1 MRIGDKVIFRGKIAT
16 IYDIST
22 YSDKIWVENDE
33 DMYIATSSDIISYVE
48 FKKDEICR
56 ILEDEGYIVG
66 EICQD
71 YIEDVE
77 FITVSVE
84 TCDYIVYIDIN
95 SNDSYDLCTYNKNLT
110 SKELD
115 EDEDMYKNRRSVKS
129 TKAVKNYV
137 ERFDK

>member
-56 ILEDEGYIVG
+56 ILENEGYIVD

>member
-1 MRIGDKVIFRGKIAT
+1 MRIGDKVIFRGKNAT

-56 ILEDEGYIVG
+56 ILENEGYIVD

-84 TCDYIVYIDIN
+84 TSDYIVYIDMN

>member
-56 ILEDEGYIVG
+56 ILENEGYIVG

-84 TCDYIVYIDIN
+84 TSDYIVYIDIN

>member
-56 ILEDEGYIVG
+56 ILENEGYIVD

-95 SNDSYDLCTYNKNLT
+95 SDDSYDLCTYNKNLT

-129 TKAVKNYV
+129 TKTVKNYV

>member
-22 YSDKIWVENDE
+22 SSDKIWVENDE

-56 ILEDEGYIVG
+56 ILENEGYIVD

-84 TCDYIVYIDIN
+84 TSDYIVYIDIN

-129 TKAVKNYV
+129 TKTVKNYV

>member
-56 ILEDEGYIVG
+56 ILEDEGYIVD

>member
-1 MRIGDKVIFRGKIAT
+1 MRIGDKVIFRGRIAT

-22 YSDKIWVENDE
+22 YSDKIWVKNDE

-56 ILEDEGYIVG
+56 ILENEGYIVD

-84 TCDYIVYIDIN
+84 TSDYIVYIDIN

-129 TKAVKNYV
+129 TKTVKNYV